1 MYYRSW
7 TFVTKGIAATYP
19 SHVFFQLGVGDK
31 MPQIFARH
39 QSVPEKIVAQKNSWP
54 VCDVYIYIH
63 ILPHL
68 FLNKSNSTIAI
79 YGTEPILSYPIFP
92 RSWSSINES
101 SWALG
106 GVHKQLQQVPVSS
119 QTQMA
124 VQHYLQTKQNPID
137 KYSTV
142 GPLSSFFSISSL

>member
-1 MYYRSW
+1 
-7 TFVTKGIAATYP
+7 
-19 SHVFFQLGVGDK
+19 
-31 MPQIFARH
+31 MPQIFARD

-54 VCDVYIYIH
+54 VCIYNYIH

-68 FLNKSNSTIAI
+68 FFKKSNSTIAI
-79 YGTEPILSYPIFP
+79 YGTQPILSYPIFT
-92 RSWSSINES
+92 RWWSSINES

-142 GPLSSFFSISSL
+142 GPLSSSFYFKPLKHMFDVVTPIMNSQNHRNFPSLCNKI